1 MVPSELSHKSLPQ
14 KISDLNLW
22 DANIDCDA
30 SVGEVE
36 QLFVSDPQ
44 LPGCLILSGS
54 EILGVLSQ
62 KRLFAALSRP
72 YVRELYIKKP
82 ALLLMQ
88 LEIIDT
94 TPALLADDVSIAE
107 GVRVALQ
114 RDSAI
119 CYEPIL
125 VHSPQGVRILE
136 VDLLMRAQSQL
147 LQETILSKDSL
158 LLEVQASA
166 EELRNTMLNLEKA
179 RDRLLESEERLEA
192 EVIKRTLELKTVN
205 QDLIL
210 KQNQINDELQVA
222 RALQQSILPETFPQD
237 HRYEGHA
244 YMSAARMIGGDFYDV
259 FKLDNDRLGVIVADV
274 SGKGVPAALFMVL
287 VRTMLQELA
296 MQHLTPSACIDQANK
311 QLNAKNPL
319 SLFVTLLYGI
329 LDVHTGLF
337 TFCNGGHVMPYVIR
351 KKGVIETVSE
361 RGSPIVG
368 LLDLAKFKDLSI
380 KLEPGDKI
388 LMISDGVTECFNP
401 EDEAFGEFRLL
412 DFLKQNESDSLS
424 NEIENLIETLGNFSN
439 GIPASDDITALMV
452 RFHGQA
458 DQDKNAVLLHAGM
471 NSQSHHQSSPL
482 KTLC

>member
-1 MVPSELSHKSLPQ
+1 
-14 KISDLNLW
+14 
-22 DANIDCDA
+22 
-30 SVGEVE
+30 
-36 QLFVSDPQ
+36 
-44 LPGCLILSGS
+44 
-54 EILGVLSQ
+54 
-62 KRLFAALSRP
+62 
-72 YVRELYIKKP
+72 
-82 ALLLMQ
+82 MQ
-88 LEIIDT
+88 LEVIDT
-94 TPALLADDVSIAE
+94 TPALLIDSVSIAE

-114 RDSAI
+114 RDTAI

-125 VHSPQGVRILE
+125 VDSAQGMRILE

-147 LQETILSKDSL
+147 LQETILSKDNL

-166 EELRNTMLNLEKA
+166 EELRNTMINLEKA

-192 EVIKRTLELKTVN
+192 EVLKRTLELNNVN
-205 QDLIL
+205 QDLIQ

-222 RALQQSILPETFPQD
+222 RALQQSILPDSFPQD
-237 HRYEGHA
+237 HRFEGHA
-244 YMSAARMIGGDFYDV
+244 YMNAARMIGGDFYDV
-259 FKLDNDRLGVIVADV
+259 FKLDDDRLGVIVADV

-296 MQHLTPSACIDQANK
+296 MQHQAPSNCIDQENR
-311 QLNAKNPL
+311 QLQAKNPL

-351 KKGVIETVSE
+351 KNGVIETVSE

-401 EDEAFGEFRLL
+401 EDEAFGEKRLL
-412 DFLKQNESDSLS
+412 NFLKQNENHSLS
-424 NEIENLIETLGNFSN
+424 NEIESLIETLSNFSN
-439 GIPASDDITALMV
+439 GIPASDDITALLV
-452 RFHGQA
+452 RYHGHPE
-458 DQDKNAVLLHAGM
+458 QDASEVPFRAGM
-471 NSQSHHQSSPL
+471 NGQNNSTSSPL